1 MQITIDLDERS
12 YPVLIGEK
20 LLENAKTHLG
30 AYIGGSQICIVS
42 NDVVAPL
49 YLSQLK
55 TQLETDYQVYTH
67 ILPDGEV
74 GKNLQVL
81 EGIFETLLENAC
93 SRDVTLIALGGG
105 VVGDMTGFA
114 AASFM
119 RGVDFI
125 QIPTTLLAQV
135 DSSVGGK
142 TGVNHRL
149 GKNMIGAFYQP
160 KCVLADV
167 GVLETLPAREY
178 SAGLAEVIK
187 YGLILDADFLSW
199 LENNM
204 QALLTHDSAALAYA
218 VKRSCE
224 IKAYVVSKDEK
235 EKGLRA
241 LLNLG
246 HTFGHAIE
254 AHYQYS
260 SYLHGEAVSIG
271 MLMALEL
278 SALMG
283 MIDDKAVSSSKK
295 LLIDAKLPIAC
306 KDYIDPEILL
316 SFMSVDKK
324 ALSGRIRLVLLE
336 KLGKAVVTDKFD
348 IEQLK
353 QAMKLCMLEK
363 QGV

>member
-1 MQITIDLDERS
+1 MQITIDLGERS
-12 YPVLIGEK
+12 YPVLIGDK
-20 LLENAKTHLG
+20 LLENAKAHLDP
-30 AYIGGSQICIVS
+30 YISGSQVCIIT

-49 YLSQLK
+49 YLSSLK
-55 TQLETDYQVYTH
+55 AQFEKDYQVFTH
-67 ILPDGEV
+67 ILPDGESS
-74 GKNLQVL
+74 KNLQVL

-167 GVLETLPAREY
+167 GVLETLPAREF

-199 LENNM
+199 LENNI
-204 QALLTHDSAALAYA
+204 QALLEHEAEALAHA
-218 VKRSCE
+218 VKCSCE
-224 IKAYVVSKDEK
+224 TKAYVVSKDEK

-254 AHYQYS
+254 AHYQYGT
-260 SYLHGEAVSIG
+260 YLHGEAVSIG
-271 MLMALEL
+271 TMMALEL
-278 SALMG
+278 SAIMG
-283 MIDDKAVSSSKK
+283 MIDASAVSTAKQ
-295 LLIDAKLPIAC
+295 LMQAAKLPVKC
-306 KDYIDPEILL
+306 KDFIEPDILL
-316 SFMSVDKK
+316 DFMSVDKK

-336 KLGKAVVTDKFD
+336 ALGKAVVTDNFE
-348 IEQLK
+348 IEDVK
-353 QAMKLCMLEK
+353 QAMKLCMPEK
-363 QGV
+363 QEE